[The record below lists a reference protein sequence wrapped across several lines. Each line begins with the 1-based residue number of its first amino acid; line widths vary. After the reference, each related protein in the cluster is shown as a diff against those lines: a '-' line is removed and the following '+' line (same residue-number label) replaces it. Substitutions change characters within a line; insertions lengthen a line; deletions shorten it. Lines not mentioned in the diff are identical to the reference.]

1 MACRN
6 VHHSL
11 VNVGYSM
18 NFTEYGVLMY
28 LLVINDVVIITNINI
43 INIYIQKVINYPPDL
58 LPFSS
63 FSSSVFSRI
72 SFLFVVQFSY
82 KFFWP
87 EWIIRLRILRTSP
100 LMSTL
105 LPNRTTNVSIFS
117 TRDIIT
123 SEQTYLYVKSITKL
137 LWPII
142 IVLILS
148 TLLWLIKSWITS
160 PSSLNRTTHTFLS
173 KFWTFLVFSML
184 TL

>member
-1 MACRN
+1 MAAVSVHNTVLNKNLTHLGIHFVTVNITNGPWSVNMACRN

-87 EWIIRLRILRTSP
+87 E
-100 LMSTL
+100 
-105 LPNRTTNVSIFS
+105 
-117 TRDIIT
+117 
-123 SEQTYLYVKSITKL
+123 
-137 LWPII
+137 
-142 IVLILS
+142 
-148 TLLWLIKSWITS
+148 
-160 PSSLNRTTHTFLS
+160 
-173 KFWTFLVFSML
+173 
-184 TL
+184 